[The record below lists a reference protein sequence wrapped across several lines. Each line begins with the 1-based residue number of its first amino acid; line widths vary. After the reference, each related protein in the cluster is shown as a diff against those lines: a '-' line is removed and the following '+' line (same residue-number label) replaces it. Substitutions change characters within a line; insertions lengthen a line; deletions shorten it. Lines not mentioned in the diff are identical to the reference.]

1 MSKRAFSCKSGPGG
15 QVTARA
21 RDVQVFLDWT
31 QIPILGFLK
40 IPGFWYRTLD
50 NVFFEETLSMIND
63 KERESYYMHQQDCLM
78 RNFAW
83 KKNTGFETV
92 GYIFWWKLEG
102 QARNVLYRK
111 ALFSGQTLWWISS
124 NVEGRCSLIVLGQKD
139 NWLWL
144 SIVAIDEPQ
153 NSRLMVHLNFLFQHF
168 LNIFY
173 VLKDHHRQNFASYCF
188 KLMNFF
194 DYF

>member
-1 MSKRAFSCKSGPGG
+1 MIKREKDITRISKIVWWGP
-15 QVTARA
+15 
-21 RDVQVFLDWT
+21 L
-31 QIPILGFLK
+31 LK
-40 IPGFWYRTLD
+40 R
-50 NVFFEETLSMIND
+50 
-63 KERESYYMHQQDCLM
+63 KR
-78 RNFAW
+78 
-83 KKNTGFETV
+83 FETV
-92 GYIFWWKLEG
+92 GYIFGENWKG

-153 NSRLMVHLNFLFQHF
+153 NSRLMDHLNFLFQHF

-173 VLKDHHRQNFASYCF
+173 FLMRLLEPSCKKITTGKILRAIASS
-188 KLMNFF
+188 
-194 DYF
+194 